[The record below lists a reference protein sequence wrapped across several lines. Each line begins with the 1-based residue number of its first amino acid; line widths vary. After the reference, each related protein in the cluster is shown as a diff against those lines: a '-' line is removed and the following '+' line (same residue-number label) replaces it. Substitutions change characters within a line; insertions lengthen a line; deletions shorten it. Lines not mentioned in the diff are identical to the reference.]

1 MNSFC
6 TATILSKNLSKT
18 PEGFLIAKNAPVAR
32 TGTQIYRRSEL
43 GLSGDGVVSVMRPA
57 DEVFS
62 EATVASFEGKPIV
75 SPHPPTFISPENIA
89 GYQKG
94 HVQHLRKGERLPDG
108 EHALIADLV
117 ITDASLISRIEAKAI
132 RELSAGYDYHLDEVA
147 TTDGSTQ
154 YVMRDIRGN
163 HIAVVPTGRAG
174 SNVRILDGQPDEE
187 EVMDIKSVKEFFA
200 ETKEIFLGLGW
211 KAPQAQDSDP
221 GVVEHNEEAAKRSL
235 ELKQRTLDENKE
247 KEAQVTEEEKKK
259 AKDAEEAKEK
269 EAKDKA
275 KDAEVEKEKEAK
287 KASDA
292 QAARFDRI
300 ADALEKLVAKDAKEC
315 TCEAEKGEAHADDC
329 PMYKGAKDADLIPT
343 ETVPP
348 EDRPK
353 NPIPG
358 ADKALDALL
367 AVKSF
372 VAKSGD
378 RKAIDVWNKSYT
390 ELKGI
395 VKDANGTDG
404 YREIANRGDKARE
417 AAREQARDGKPQ
429 AQDAEQ
435 VAATF
440 ESNAKQYLGKNPGE
454 VKLNEGGK

>member
-1 MNSFC
+1 
-6 TATILSKNLSKT
+6 
-18 PEGFLIAKNAPVAR
+18 
-32 TGTQIYRRSEL
+32 
-43 GLSGDGVVSVMRPA
+43 
-57 DEVFS
+57 
-62 EATVASFEGKPIV
+62 
-75 SPHPPTFISPENIA
+75 
-89 GYQKG
+89 
-94 HVQHLRKGERLPDG
+94 
-108 EHALIADLV
+108 
-117 ITDASLISRIEAKAI
+117 
-132 RELSAGYDYHLDEVA
+132 
-147 TTDGSTQ
+147 
-154 YVMRDIRGN
+154 
-163 HIAVVPTGRAG
+163 
-174 SNVRILDGQPDEE
+174 
-187 EVMDIKSVKEFFA
+187 MDIKSVKEFFA

-275 KDAEVEKEKEAK
+275 KDAEAEKEKEAK

-315 TCEAEKGEAHADDC
+315 TCGAEKGEAHSDDC
-329 PMYKGAKDADLIPT
+329 PMYKGAKDAELIPT

-367 AVKSF
+367 AVKSI

-378 RKAIDVWNKSYT
+378 RKAIDTWNKSYT

-395 VKDANGTDG
+395 VKDASGTDG

-417 AAREQARDGKPQ
+417 VAREQARDGKPQ
-429 AQDAEQ
+429 AQDAEE

-440 ESNAKQYLGKNPGE
+440 EANAKQYLGKNPGE

>member
-117 ITDASLISRIEAKAI
+117 ITDASLISRIEANAI

-174 SNVRILDGQPDEE
+174 SSVRILDANPDEE
-187 EVMDIKSVKEFFA
+187 EVMDIKSMKEFFA
-200 ETKEIFLGLGW
+200 DTKEIFLSLGW
-211 KAPQAQDSDP
+211 KAPQVQDSDP

-275 KDAEVEKEKEAK
+275 KDAEAEKEKEAK

-292 QAARFDRI
+292 QAARFERI
-300 ADALEKLVAKDAKEC
+300 ADALEKLVDAKSKDDDEDEEEKEKAKDAE
-315 TCEAEKGEAHADDC
+315 
-329 PMYKGAKDADLIPT
+329 LIPT

-367 AVKSF
+367 AVKSI

-378 RKAIDVWNKSYT
+378 RKAIDTWNKSYT

-395 VKDANGTDG
+395 VKDASGTDG
-404 YREIANRGDKARE
+404 YREIANRGERARE
-417 AAREQARDGKPQ
+417 VAKEQARDGKSQ
-429 AQDAEQ
+429 AQDAET
-435 VAATF
+435 VAKTF
-440 ESNAKQYLGKNPGE
+440 EDNAKQYLGKNPGE
-454 VKLNEGGK
+454 VKLSEGGK